1 MGHSV
6 VGKWFVSA
14 LDKISK
20 QMDDEGGVETVA
32 GIDRTLDKYQK
43 KGHINEEERDALRH
57 YYGMRALSDRYGGT
71 AAWIA
76 GHVNEGIDRIFPM
89 AMGGKAAED
98 AKIQADV
105 DAFNNAVSLRHLE
118 EEKGFDI
125 REDMTKDELRKPL
138 EFLKVPPK
146 PEEY

>member
-1 MGHSV
+1 
-6 VGKWFVSA
+6 
-14 LDKISK
+14 
-20 QMDDEGGVETVA
+20 
-32 GIDRTLDKYQK
+32 
-43 KGHINEEERDALRH
+43 
-57 YYGMRALSDRYGGT
+57 
-71 AAWIA
+71 
-76 GHVNEGIDRIFPM
+76 M

-118 EEKGFDI
+118 EDKGFDI